1 MDILG
6 HDLRYAVRQLARTPA
21 FSIIAILTLAIGIGA
36 NTALFSL
43 ATAMFVRPLPGVRD
57 DGRLVWI
64 VPINERNRRPFQ
76 MSYPDFL
83 EYRDSSSVFEQA
95 VAFGNAEFSLSGG
108 DVPVRVL
115 GQIVGGNFF
124 SILGVRMTRGRG
136 FVAEEDAAPGTHP
149 VVVISDHLWRDRFN
163 ADPGIIGRRIV
174 LDGSPFTIVGVAPP
188 RFAGGDLADRVRDVW
203 VPFAMQP
210 RVAPDLPLS
219 DGNNWWLSAMGKLK
233 PGVSLSQAQAAV
245 GTIAARI
252 AARDSAGHA
261 NVSAAVFAMHGGVE
275 PKDARQIVPVGAL
288 AAVAT
293 GLILLICC
301 ANVSNM
307 LLGRAVGRRR
317 EIAVRLSLG
326 ATRGRVVRQ
335 LLTESMLLAA
345 AASACGMILAVW
357 ATDTLASALLPTAD
371 VSPERHTIAFAV
383 AAAAVTGLVFG
394 LVPALHATRGDY
406 ASALKEGA
414 LGFDRRRSR
423 LQGAFVVAQVSLSLV
438 LLVASGMFLDGLLRA
453 ARADVGFDATSHVLA
468 TSFDLGMQGYTTER
482 ASAFITSLE
491 REAAALPGVVEVSMT
506 SVVPLGNTRRGMTVS
521 LDPTDR
527 DRASDFSSGGADV
540 YDNIVRAGFFRTLG
554 IALVAGRDFS
564 ATDVVGS
571 PGVVIVSEDFARRAW
586 PGADPLGKRL
596 STNGDKGPYLTVI
609 GVARTVLTFGLGER
623 LRPIVYRSHLQFPD
637 ARDVTLL
644 VRSAGDATLLA
655 PAIRRLVRGLDPN
668 LPIYGV
674 ESLGQYRRQR
684 LSDMAIGS
692 SLLGII
698 GALAVSLASL
708 GLYAVIA
715 FSVGQRNREIGIR
728 IALGA
733 AQRNVVQLF
742 VRQGLRL
749 AIVGLMIGIALSAA
763 LARVLAS
770 AFVGVAS
777 TSVATFGA
785 IAALVVAVAMLA
797 SWIPARRAA
806 AVDPMVALRSE

>member
-1 MDILG
+1 MDILA
-6 HDLRYAVRQLARTPA
+6 HDLRYAFRQLARTPA
-21 FSIIAILTLAIGIGA
+21 FTVTAILTLAIGIGA
-36 NTALFSL
+36 NTALFAL
-43 ATAMFVRPLPGVRD
+43 ATAMFLRPLPGVHD

-64 VPINERNRRPFQ
+64 APIEMHNRRPSQ

-83 EYRDSSSVFEQA
+83 EYRDSSTVFEQA
-95 VAFGNAEFSLSGG
+95 VAFANAEFSLSGG

-124 SILGVRMTRGRG
+124 SMLGVRMARGRG
-136 FVAEEDAAPGTHP
+136 FVVEEDGAPGAHP
-149 VVVISDHLWRDRFN
+149 VAVISDHLWRDRFN

-174 LDGSPFTIVGVAPP
+174 LDGAPFTIVGVAPP
-188 RFAGGDLADRVRDVW
+188 RFAGGDLGDRLRDVW
-203 VPFAMQP
+203 VPLAMQ
-210 RVAPDLPLS
+210 ALITPDVQLS
-219 DGNNWWLSAMGKLK
+219 NRNAWWLTAMGKLK

-245 GTIAARI
+245 GTIASRI

-261 NVSAAVFAMHGGVE
+261 NVSAAVFPMHGGIE
-275 PKDARQIVPVGAL
+275 PRDAQQIAPVGAL

-335 LLTESMLLAA
+335 LLTESVLLAA
-345 AASACGMILAVW
+345 AASACGMILAAW
-357 ATDTLASALLPTAD
+357 ATDTLTSAILPTAD
-371 VSPERHTIAFAV
+371 TSPERHTIVFAI

-423 LQGAFVVAQVSLSLV
+423 LQGALVVAQVALSLV
-438 LLVASGMFLDGLLRA
+438 LLVASGMFLDGLFRA
-453 ARADVGFDATSHVLA
+453 ARADVGFEATSHVLA
-468 TSFDLGMQGYTTER
+468 TSFDLGMQGYTVER
-482 ASAFITSLE
+482 AAAFVTTLE
-491 REAAALPGVVEVSMT
+491 REAAALPGASDVSMT
-506 SVVPLGNTRRGMTVS
+506 NVVPLGNTRRGMEVS
-521 LDPTDR
+521 LDPTDK
-527 DRASDFSSGGADV
+527 DRAADLSSRGTDV
-540 YDNIVRAGFFRTLG
+540 YDNIVRPGFFRTLG
-554 IALVAGRDFS
+554 ITLVAGRDFAS
-564 ATDVVGS
+564 TDVIGS
-571 PGVVIVSEDFARRAW
+571 PGVVVVSEDFARRAW
-586 PGADPLGKRL
+586 PGADPIGKHL
-596 STNGDKGPYLTVI
+596 STSGDKGPYLTVI

-644 VRSAGDATLLA
+644 VRSTGDATLLA
-655 PAIRRLVRGLDPN
+655 PAIRRLIRGLDPN

-698 GALAVSLASL
+698 GALAVSLASV
-708 GLYAVIA
+708 GLYAVVA

-733 AQRNVVQLF
+733 VQRQVVRLF

-749 AIVGLMIGIALSAA
+749 AMVGLIIGMALSAA
-763 LARVLAS
+763 LGRVLAS

-777 TSVATFGA
+777 AGIATFGA
-785 IAALVVAVAMLA
+785 IAALVVAVTMLA

-806 AVDPMVALRSE
+806 TVDPMVALRSE